1 MLLVSKTLT
10 NSFQNP
16 VGFNFKKLFKAQAAQ
31 DSFSSSNT
39 VTSVGPPPVTSSPAT
54 GATVPPATSIPH
66 NGLVGPP
73 PHAPPHPPFHHPHG
87 LPPHPH
93 FHPHLGMEPPR
104 PRFLFKMP
112 RVVPNQKEKYESE
125 DLMKRHSR
133 EGEVIKMNVVE
144 N

>member
-1 MLLVSKTLT
+1 M
-10 NSFQNP
+10 
-16 VGFNFKKLFKAQAAQ
+16 
-31 DSFSSSNT
+31 
-39 VTSVGPPPVTSSPAT
+39 GPPPVTSSPAT

-133 EGEVIKMNVVE
+133 EGEVIK
-144 N
+144 